1 LKKHIL
7 LLSLSLLLSLLPYSG
22 YAKDYAKKSA
32 NALIGNWASSKI
44 QLNLKSNHR
53 YVYSVKILGI
63 KKTFKGSWSTKT
75 VAKKGGKKVHKLILN
90 YKLFGKRKKTALYSF
105 SKGRLKLI
113 QKGKVHY
120 LKRK

>member
-7 LLSLSLLLSLLPYSG
+7 LLSFSLLLSLLPYSA
-22 YAKDYAKKSA
+22 YAKNS
-32 NALIGNWASSKI
+32 LVGSWASNKI

-53 YVYSVKILGI
+53 YIYSVKILGI

-75 VAKKGGKKVHKLILN
+75 ITKKGGKKVNKLVLSYN
-90 YKLFGKRKKTALYSF
+90 LFGKRKKTALYSF

-113 QKGKVHY
+113 QKGKVHF

>member
-1 LKKHIL
+1 MTLKKQILLLGFTL
-7 LLSLSLLLSLLPYSG
+7 LLSLFSYSVNAKGSKDSLV
-22 YAKDYAKKSA
+22 
-32 NALIGNWASSKI
+32 GNWASNKI

-75 VAKKGGKKVHKLILN
+75 VTKKSGKKTHTLVLN
-90 YKLFGKRKKTALYSF
+90 YNLFGKRKKTALYSF